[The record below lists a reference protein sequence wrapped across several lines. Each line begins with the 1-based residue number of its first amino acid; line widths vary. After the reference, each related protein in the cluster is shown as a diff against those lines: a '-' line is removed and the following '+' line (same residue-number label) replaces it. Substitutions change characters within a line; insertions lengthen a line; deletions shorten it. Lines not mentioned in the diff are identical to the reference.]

1 MYVLCTVVVA
11 AVYTSADP
19 VLASMMPPPLPP
31 SQVAAISG
39 SGQQHGSVYWR
50 TGAASALA
58 KLAKGATVS
67 QQLGAAKAFAL
78 DEAPIWADSSTK
90 EQCVALEKS
99 LGGPQAVAA
108 LTGSRY

>member
-1 MYVLCTVVVA
+1 MYVLCTVVVT
-11 AVYTSADP
+11 AVYTSADS
-19 VLASMMPPPLPP
+19 VLASMTPPP

-108 LTGSRY
+108 LTGSRC